1 MDKKLT
7 LYAAAEYVLPANRD
21 LSFGVL
27 GTYRNS
33 SLLSWGEGR
42 FITNWKPLSWLSGN
56 VSFAWNSFG
65 PAAGM
70 MLCFRT
76 SEANIFIG
84 TDAYAFKVTPQLIP
98 AGKANITATIGA
110 VFPL

>member
-65 PAAGM
+65 PA
-70 MLCFRT
+70 
-76 SEANIFIG
+76 
-84 TDAYAFKVTPQLIP
+84 
-98 AGKANITATIGA
+98 GKANITATIGA